1 MGPPHQPGPKPA
13 DQPMAAAA
21 IGEGL
26 QQQGQG
32 VVSSVGLPLRVPG
45 GDQRQV
51 LAPMTARQ
59 PQPRM

>member
-1 MGPPHQPGPKPA
+1 MGPPHQPGAKA
-13 DQPMAAAA
+13 TDQPAAAA
-21 IGEGL
+21 VIGEGL

-45 GDQRQV
+45 GGQRQV